1 MCYFA
6 TVLCFIF
13 VSWKLFTTVATS
25 PYHVFVPSKVSIV
38 RFILDLDCCAE
49 TALLSVT
56 NLGTVL
62 CRKFEN
68 ICQFTSVILRYVRNF
83 H

>member
-25 PYHVFVPSKVSIV
+25 PILVLCFVVPSKVFDSKV
-38 RFILDLDCCAE
+38 NTRFGLLHRNRFLCCHE
-49 TALLSVT
+49 SGPNSL
-56 NLGTVL
+56 
-62 CRKFEN
+62 
-68 ICQFTSVILRYVRNF
+68 
-83 H
+83 